1 MCLPSVFDL
10 EYSRVTDTSTCYF
23 LTDILW
29 LTFYFCVCMH
39 LQHVCVLVAS
49 GCVCGARVCMCMCVV
64 TVEVRRGHWMS
75 GSWSDG

>member
-10 EYSRVTDTSTCYF
+10 DYSRVTDTSTYYF

-39 LQHVCVLVAS
+39 LHVCVLVAS
-49 GCVCGARVCMCMCVV
+49 GCVCDVCVCVCV
-64 TVEVRRGHWMS
+64 
-75 GSWSDG
+75 